1 MLTYG
6 GPRQPPVGS
15 QTSARFAYTNQAFV
29 FRAHRHAV
37 RRAEQRAGPL
47 AVAPACVVGWPSP
60 EPGGVGDAP
69 PAIQARLCP
78 SRLMSAAGSGR
89 LRVIPDDH
97 LLLGPK
103 LITCDYGQ
111 AIW

>member
-1 MLTYG
+1 MFTYA
-6 GPRQPPVGS
+6 GPRQPSVGS
-15 QTSARFAYTNQAFV
+15 QASARLAYTNQAFAG
-29 FRAHRHAV
+29 RAHWHAV
-37 RRAEQRAGPL
+37 RRAERRAGPL
-47 AVAPACVVGWPSP
+47 AVAPACVAGRQSRA
-60 EPGGVGDAP
+60 GGVGDAP
-69 PAIQARLCP
+69 PVIQARLCP

-103 LITCDYGQ
+103 MITCDYGQ